1 MHVPSSEWKFAWQQD
16 KIREPR
22 FALTQFAIQRFS
34 LWLWKHLFSKC
45 WMVVIISN
53 TGKDHSKPYVFP
65 AYIPASNYQRVII
78 LRLKL
83 VRQPCLFSLRILRFS
98 FFLNI
103 FPWATSNEQ
112 VLLLQFEQQTRFSYP
127 VTIQTKLF
135 VYFQTRMTGM
145 IPDSQQFVEFWGVEW
160 L

>member
-1 MHVPSSEWKFAWQQD
+1 
-16 KIREPR
+16 
-22 FALTQFAIQRFS
+22 
-34 LWLWKHLFSKC
+34 
-45 WMVVIISN
+45 MVVIISK

-83 VRQPCLFSLRILRFS
+83 VRQPRLFNLRILRFS
-98 FFLNI
+98 FFFNI
-103 FPWATSNEQ
+103 FLWATSNEQ
-112 VLLLQFEQQTRFSYP
+112 VHLLQFEQQTRFSYP

-135 VYFQTRMTGM
+135 VYFHTRMIGM